1 MHRALAL
8 LALPLV
14 CLLVLPG
21 AAPASD
27 ETDPSTTEN
36 PNRPRREAS
45 DQPNSVEEWAKDMGN
60 RASVGLNGLLT
71 APADPVYF
79 AMEGS
84 EVFSKLPAAKF
95 TGPVVGVFAG
105 VAQMT
110 YRVFTGTF
118 DLAFSWVPYLYMQ
131 SPTPRVNV
139 LPWAEH
145 DEA

>member
-1 MHRALAL
+1 MHRPLAL

-14 CLLVLPG
+14 CLLAFSG
-21 AAPASD
+21 AASAYD
-27 ETDPSTTEN
+27 ESAPSTTEN
-36 PNRPRREAS
+36 PNRPRRPAS

-60 RASVGLNGLLT
+60 RASIGLNGIIT

-110 YRVFTGTF
+110 YRIFTGTF
-118 DLAFSWVPYLYMQ
+118 DLAFAWVPYLYMQ
-131 SPTPRVNV
+131 SPPPRIDV